1 MDGRKEQS
9 GKFLDSAVS
18 WKEIKP
24 ELKQL
29 VRDEVERRQL
39 EKTKS
44 LKKGQEEDKAPWS
57 RECRVA
63 RDSLATEEVT
73 YVEKAKTGGAGGGDG
88 NRKVDRDQRGQKE
101 MRRVQREAGN
111 DRACCGQVL

>member
-1 MDGRKEQS
+1 MGGRSKAE
-9 GKFLDSAVS
+9 KFLDSAVS

-44 LKKGQEEDKAPWS
+44 LKKGHEEDKAPWS
-57 RECRVA
+57 RDWRVA
-63 RDSLATEEVT
+63 RDSLATEEVA
-73 YVEKAKTGGAGGGDG
+73 VEE
-88 NRKVDRDQRGQKE
+88 N
-101 MRRVQREAGN
+101 
-111 DRACCGQVL
+111 VLAMAA

>member
-1 MDGRKEQS
+1 MPWPRRKGGGRVEAKVQRGQDGTREENEYDWGGRILEEIAWMGGRSKAE
-9 GKFLDSAVS
+9 KFLESAVS

-39 EKTKS
+39 EKTKG

-57 RECRVA
+57 R
-63 RDSLATEEVT
+63 DW
-73 YVEKAKTGGAGGGDG
+73 
-88 NRKVDRDQRGQKE
+88 
-101 MRRVQREAGN
+101 
-111 DRACCGQVL
+111 